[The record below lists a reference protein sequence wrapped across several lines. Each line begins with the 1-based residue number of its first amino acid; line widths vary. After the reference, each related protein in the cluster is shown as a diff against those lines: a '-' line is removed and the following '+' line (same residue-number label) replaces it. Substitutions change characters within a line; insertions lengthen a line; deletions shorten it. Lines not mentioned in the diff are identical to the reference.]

1 MSVLKINIKTDEI
14 GDITLD
20 LKGECSVKEL
30 EVVVG
35 YLMAGLVANSSI
47 DVVENMVQQLKEHM
61 NDGET
66 STSEDTQVS

>member
-1 MSVLKINIKTDEI
+1 MSILKINIKTDEI

-47 DVVENMVQQLKEHM
+47 EVLEGMVQQLKEHM
-61 NDGET
+61 NGGET